1 MSFNT
6 KKHKCLDVKT
16 KLAVLNF
23 LSQPGATHEQA
34 ALSFLV
40 ACPTVSKIWKER
52 EVIKQVALESN
63 QDGLKKVS
71 LST

>member
-1 MSFNT
+1 MSVNA
-6 KKHKCLDVKT
+6 KKRKCLDVNT
-16 KLAVLNF
+16 KLAVLNS
-23 LSQPGATHEQA
+23 LSQSGAMHEQA
-34 ALSFLV
+34 VLEFLV

-52 EVIKQVALESN
+52 EVTKQVALESN